1 MFDFLHGQTGV
12 APNGIKLHPILD
24 VSFTTAPQLVLF
36 ESSPPETDAAVV
48 DLLLMRDPF
57 DAINS
62 IEWLNSGA
70 DRNTRLLVLVTNLQL
85 APGEQPSS
93 VIVNL
98 VDSNNHIYD
107 VPAEDVR
114 SVPNSS
120 FTQVMFR
127 VPDSISSGACAIKVK
142 AHGQTTNSGTI
153 RIR

>member
-1 MFDFLHGQTGV
+1 MV
-12 APNGIKLHPILD
+12 
-24 VSFTTAPQLVLF
+24 LV
-36 ESSPPETDAAVV
+36 ESPPPDTNAAVV
-48 DLLLMRDPF
+48 DLFLVRDPF

-85 APGEQPSS
+85 AQGEQGSS

-98 VDSNNHIYD
+98 VDSSNHTYD
-107 VPAEDVR
+107 IPAEDVR
-114 SVPNSS
+114 SVPNSG

-127 VPDSISSGACAIKVK
+127 VPDNISSGACAIKVK